1 MLSSLVTM
9 CYILRFI
16 HWFHFREGS
25 SSLII
30 QYEVFI
36 PSLNTTKTNLTVL
49 DKNLEK
55 AATNW
60 ANYKEKS
67 VGKIDVERTKKAF
80 NSELLL
86 DCTNLNNVDIYCF

>member
-16 HWFHFREGS
+16 HWFHFREG
-25 SSLII
+25 SLII

-60 ANYKEKS
+60 TNYKEKS
-67 VGKIDVERTKKAF
+67 VGKIDIEKTKKAF
-80 NSELLL
+80 NGKLLL
-86 DCTNLNNVDIYCF
+86 DCTNLIHVDIYCL